1 MPVEKNEDRDK
12 IIEMLQQKNQKLL
25 ERESELAEKQEELQ
39 SQKEELTAAIEELV
53 IKNNSLSEALA
64 QLQKRNKELDTL
76 LYRAS
81 HDLKTPVT
89 SLQGLVD
96 LMESETTT
104 AEQRN
109 LVKFMD
115 DKLSQMND
123 ILKSL
128 EMLAQS
134 SFEKIEY
141 ERVNIKSIVKQV
153 MKDLS
158 YLPHRE
164 TVSVHCNFD
173 EQLYAV
179 SDELFLYN
187 IFKSL
192 LSNAILF
199 RDPLLPGNVW
209 INIEESDCKLTIEV
223 TDDGEGIS
231 SDISSQI
238 FDMFFRGS
246 EQSIGSGLGLY
257 IARTAVERMKGEI
270 DWESESGKTIFK
282 VILPEPTLNS

>member
-1 MPVEKNEDRDK
+1 MSDERNEERDK
-12 IIEMLQQKNQKLL
+12 IIEMQQEKNQRLL
-25 ERESELAEKQEELQ
+25 ERESELAEKHEELQ

-53 IKNNSLSEALA
+53 IKNNSLTEALA

-96 LMESETTT
+96 LMESEATTS
-104 AEQRN
+104 EQRN

-134 SFEKIEY
+134 AFEKIEY
-141 ERVNIKSIVKQV
+141 ARVNIKSIVKQV

-164 TVSVHCNFD
+164 NVAVHCNFN
-173 EQLYAV
+173 EQL
-179 SDELFLYN
+179 
-187 IFKSL
+187 
-192 LSNAILF
+192 
-199 RDPLLPGNVW
+199 
-209 INIEESDCKLTIEV
+209 
-223 TDDGEGIS
+223 
-231 SDISSQI
+231 
-238 FDMFFRGS
+238 
-246 EQSIGSGLGLY
+246 
-257 IARTAVERMKGEI
+257 
-270 DWESESGKTIFK
+270 
-282 VILPEPTLNS
+282 